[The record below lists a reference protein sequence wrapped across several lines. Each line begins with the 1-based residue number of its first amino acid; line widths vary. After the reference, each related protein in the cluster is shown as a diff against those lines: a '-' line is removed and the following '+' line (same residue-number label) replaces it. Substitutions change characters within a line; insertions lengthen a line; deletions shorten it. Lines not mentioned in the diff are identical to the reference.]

1 MIPITLKMT
10 QMTVFKEHEFI
21 EPCGRSMGA
30 TRKCGMMPTD
40 FDDDLIVLRQM
51 STFPEELAMDKGA
64 TRTYAHLRGLSSPC
78 VFNNEIRPRR

>member
-1 MIPITLKMT
+1 METGSLPTMSMRILRPILVPSWMEMLGTMPINLDKDFV
-10 QMTVFKEHEFI
+10 QDEFI

-51 STFPEELAMDKGA
+51 STLPG
-64 TRTYAHLRGLSSPC
+64 S
-78 VFNNEIRPRR
+78 